1 MHSLSDL
8 VLKSF
13 LAVPAYMETNLS
25 QSHVFEWYP
34 RLCDG
39 RRSLGD
45 EKGPGRKGSS
55 FSGRNV
61 S

>member
-1 MHSLSDL
+1 MSR
-8 VLKSF
+8 
-13 LAVPAYMETNLS
+13 S
-25 QSHVFEWYP
+25 QVFEWY
-34 RLCDG
+34 RRFCDG

-45 EKGPGRKGSS
+45 EKGPGNKGSA